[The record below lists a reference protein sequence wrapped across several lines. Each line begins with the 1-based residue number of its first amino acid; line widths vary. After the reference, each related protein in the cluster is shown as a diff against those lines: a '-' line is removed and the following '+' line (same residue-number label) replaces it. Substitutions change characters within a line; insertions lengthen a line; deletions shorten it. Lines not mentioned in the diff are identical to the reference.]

1 MEESEALASRIGIM
15 VSGVMRAN
23 DTSAGLKRRFGG
35 GSVVEVSSLE
45 PERIETALDAMR
57 AQFPRAV
64 VVECVG
70 GRAVL
75 DVPLSDSPL
84 SGVFAW
90 LETNKRA
97 LGISFYSVA
106 QASLEQIFLR
116 FANDQD
122 FASGAE

>member
-1 MEESEALASRIGIM
+1 M
-15 VSGVMRAN
+15 VSGTLRAN

-35 GSVVEVSSLE
+35 GSVVEVSSLD
-45 PERIETALDAMR
+45 PERIETTLNAVHD
-57 AQFPRAV
+57 QFPSAV
-64 VVECVG
+64 VVESVG

-84 SGVFAW
+84 SGVFTW
-90 LETNKRA
+90 LEANKLA

-122 FASGAE
+122 FASGAEPLPEQRG